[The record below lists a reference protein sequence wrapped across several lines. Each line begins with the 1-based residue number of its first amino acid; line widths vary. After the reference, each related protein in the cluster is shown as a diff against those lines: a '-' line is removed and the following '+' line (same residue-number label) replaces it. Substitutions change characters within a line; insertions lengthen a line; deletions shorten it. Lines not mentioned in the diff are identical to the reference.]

1 MPYYI
6 PQSDGSYKEVAYD
19 SFAAAYC
26 PDVEYWEKSP
36 FEEDDEE
43 PEAPDEENS
52 EEI

>member
-6 PQSDGSYKEVAYD
+6 RVNQFTLKEVAHD
-19 SFAAAYC
+19 SWHAANH

-36 FEEDDEE
+36 FEEDEE
-43 PEAPDEENS
+43 ESDAPDEEGE